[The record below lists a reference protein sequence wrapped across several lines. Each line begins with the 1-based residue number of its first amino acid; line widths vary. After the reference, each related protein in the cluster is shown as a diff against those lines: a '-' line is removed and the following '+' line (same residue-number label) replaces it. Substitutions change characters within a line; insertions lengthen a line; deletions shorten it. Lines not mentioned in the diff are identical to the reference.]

1 MRIETN
7 LSEILQFVQTDC
19 QIHGRGRKKW
29 WADQIGIAP
38 MMLSHWLA
46 GRHSPSAG
54 HLNDIY
60 FITEEIKAE
69 NQKSDLSEFLWRHYY
84 DNGVLDP
91 YILRNVAERLL
102 ISKGLNS
109 RLLALLSW
117 LFEEFSP
124 KPYEIV
130 ELPLSALWQNRLGWL
145 YESAGL
151 NPGFEPRLCRQ
162 TQSLLE
168 IGPTDFGNRLD
179 KYLTQKQTSL
189 GKRWD
194 LYDCPLDEL
203 KEQINWRR
211 SSRLNTKESLIS

>member
-1 MRIETN
+1 MRIESE

-29 WADQIGIAP
+29 WADQLGIPP

-46 GRHSPSAG
+46 GRRSPSAG
-54 HLNDIY
+54 HLNDMH
-60 FITEEIKAE
+60 FIVEEIKAE
-69 NQKSDLSEFLWRHYY
+69 SQKADFSEFLWRHYY
-84 DNGVLDP
+84 DNWSLDP
-91 YILRNVAERLL
+91 VILRSVAERLL
-102 ISKGLNS
+102 LSKGLNS

-124 KPYEIV
+124 KPYEIA

-151 NPGFEPRLCRQ
+151 NPGFEPRLFEQ
-162 TQSLLE
+162 TRPLLE
-168 IGPTDFGNRLD
+168 IGPTNLGNRLE
-179 KYLTQKQTSL
+179 KYLTRKQTSL
-189 GKRWD
+189 GKRWG
-194 LYDCPLDEL
+194 LYDCPLNEL
-203 KEQINWRR
+203 KEQFNWRQ